1 MPKNES
7 NDRFSCMMITT
18 CLIFWMPVSVALAE
32 LLELAELD
40 ARDGAEDGPD
50 EVHAATSSA
59 PATVQAARRIPR
71 MTAMKALCS
80 GCLTT
85 GDEFHGRAVGLAKH
99 SRRSQ

>member
-32 LLELAELD
+32 LAELD
-40 ARDGAEDGPD
+40 VRDGAEDGPD

-59 PATVQAARRIPR
+59 PATTQAASRIPR
-71 MTAMKALCS
+71 VTAMKALCA

-85 GDEFHGRAVGLAKH
+85 GDEFYGRAVRLAKR